1 MGKGRR
7 GEHLHAAKGGM
18 NGEKGEH
25 QVRRHGTPRKGD
37 EGIMSH
43 VIAQVGQDIVLG
55 ERACGEEGAP
65 W

>member
-55 ERACGEEGAP
+55 ERA
-65 W
+65 